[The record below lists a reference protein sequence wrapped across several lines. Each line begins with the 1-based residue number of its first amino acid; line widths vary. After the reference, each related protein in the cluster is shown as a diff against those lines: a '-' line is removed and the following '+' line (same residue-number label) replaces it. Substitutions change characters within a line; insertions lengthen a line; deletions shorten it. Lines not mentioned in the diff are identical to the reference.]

1 MNMSNHRGGCSGT
14 AKPKKRWLAL
24 SLVERE
30 RGGGG
35 EGVIMGMADACL
47 GMNSWMSVWTVLLVT
62 LR

>member
-14 AKPKKRWLAL
+14 AKPKKRWLSL
-24 SLVERE
+24 SCRERE
-30 RGGGG
+30 RG
-35 EGVIMGMADACL
+35 GVIMGMADACL